1 MKRALCAIA
10 LVLLSG
16 CSLFRIYHVDEE
28 QTIETVCRQFDDA
41 TFRDIIVAAGKERGW
56 EVYDETVGNVYLTL
70 HGIKIRV
77 EYLEN
82 RFLIE
87 YVDSRGMGYD
97 SVTGEIGSTYV
108 RWVRNLKV
116 SVKRIARETDG

>member
-41 TFRDIIVAAGKERGW
+41 TFRDIIVAAGQERGW

-77 EYLEN
+77 EYLED

-87 YVDSRGMGYD
+87 YVDSRDMGYD
-97 SVTGEIGSTYV
+97 PATGEIGSTYV

-116 SVKRIARETDG
+116 SIKRIAVELGN